1 MVSMGAV
8 VSLKEAHSKDVY
20 GGKAA
25 NLSRLLSAG
34 LPVPPGFA
42 VGVRAFSV
50 LGKLTP
56 SAAAELKKLINESKV
71 YAVRSSATS
80 EDAEDAS
87 WAGQFETFLSVKNQ
101 DVLSAIEKCHDS
113 TRDRAKSYAKE
124 MGEQSKNFNIAVVVQ
139 EMLDPQYAGV
149 LFTRNPVNGVNEFV
163 IEYVKG
169 IGEKLVS
176 GKADPERLVVN
187 KNVDNQV
194 PFNLGR
200 LVEYA
205 KSAEK
210 IFGVPQDIE
219 WASAGDAIWLLQSR
233 PITTLPE
240 QNETFDIGQ
249 PSDLFYW
256 GPSRTDPLYMSDFM
270 VATGSIFKE
279 QCTDQNWPSPPKT
292 IVLFH
297 DHQMVWLNNSEQF
310 NSYAAG
316 AFEAYGKVRTLRAD
330 VNEWLQRCRDLDTS
344 AETKTDVFAELVL
357 AWEKTI
363 HAEFSL
369 YGAEI
374 VIGKM
379 LSRLT
384 ESERREV
391 WQEFTIPEQPGF
403 LQQIDN
409 EILSDVTTKILAEK
423 YPWIQDGYFGITGKA
438 VEYFDKRRPEIAN
451 GASSKVGDRNKRD
464 ALATRL
470 TLSVAEVAALDL
482 ARGLAKF
489 MDDRKAWM
497 MRTRKYL
504 ARLKTNPGPSDGWMY
519 DAGLVSSFG
528 QSRVKELWK
537 KYIDYVVIKS
547 DLKGTVAS
555 NAGRD
560 SAEGEVVVIDS
571 PNVSVSAQKILV
583 VPSTSPSYVPLM
595 RNAKALITDHGGMM
609 SHAAIV
615 AREFNLPCIVGAKT
629 ATKQL
634 HSGDKVLMDLVSGAI
649 QILD

>member
-1 MVSMGAV
+1 MIPMSTV
-8 VSLKEAHSKDVY
+8 VTLEEADSKMQY

-25 NLSRLLSAG
+25 NLSRLLTAG

-42 VGVRAFSV
+42 VGIRAFSD
-50 LGKLTP
+50 GKLTP
-56 SAAAELKKLINESKV
+56 SAVGELKNLIDESKI

-87 WAGQFETFLSVKNQ
+87 WAGQFETFLSVTNK

-113 TRDRAKSYAKE
+113 TKDRAKSYAKE

-149 LFTRNPVNGVNEFV
+149 LFTRNPVSGANELV

-194 PFNLGR
+194 PFNLGK

-210 IFGVPQDIE
+210 TFGAPQDIE
-219 WASAGDAIWLLQSR
+219 WASAGEKIWLLQSR
-233 PITTLPE
+233 PITTLPK
-240 QNETFDIGQ
+240 QDETFEIGQ
-249 PSDLFYW
+249 PGDLFYW

-279 QCTDQNWPSPPKT
+279 QCADPNWPSPPKT

-330 VNEWLQRCRDLDTS
+330 VDEWHQRCRGLDTA
-344 AETKTDVFAELVL
+344 AETKADVFAELVL
-357 AWEKTI
+357 AWGKTI

-379 LSRLT
+379 LSRLP

-409 EILSDVTTKILAEK
+409 EILSGVTTKMLAER
-423 YPWIQDGYFGITGKA
+423 YPWIQDGYFGVTGKA
-438 VEYFDKRRPEIAN
+438 TEYFDKRRPEIVN
-451 GASSKVGDRNKRD
+451 GVSSKVGDRNRRD

-470 TLSVAEVAALDL
+470 ALSAEEIAALDL

-497 MRTRKYL
+497 MRTRTYL
-504 ARLKTNPGPSDGWMY
+504 ARLKTNPGPNNGWMY
-519 DAGLVSSFG
+519 DAGFVSLFDKSK
-528 QSRVKELWK
+528 VKELWK

-555 NAGRD
+555 NAGQE

-571 PNVSVSAQKILV
+571 PNVSVPAQKILV

-615 AREFNLPCIVGAKT
+615 AREFSLPCIVGTKT

-634 HSGDKVLMDLVSGAI
+634 KSGDTVVMDLVTGSI
-649 QILD
+649 QRLG